1 MFATLLRKEP
11 TSLFDTGSDQVTT
24 VTWSQE
30 DSCEVNTTKITA
42 TIIEII
48 YEEAQREEK
57 DDQLLRVLFRKIIAK
72 SKDT

>member
-1 MFATLLRKEP
+1 
-11 TSLFDTGSDQVTT
+11 VN
-24 VTWSQE
+24 WSQE

-57 DDQLLRVLFRKIIAK
+57 DDQLLRVLFRKL
-72 SKDT
+72 